1 MLAFES
7 CNFSLCLLQMSIT
20 VDGFDDAKIGVMSRA
35 GQDDI
40 VVYNYGKCVDIL
52 MKREGWSDEEAEQWI
67 EYNEI
72 GVFVGDD
79 GTVLVCNE

>member
-1 MLAFES
+1 
-7 CNFSLCLLQMSIT
+7 MS
-20 VDGFDDAKIGVMSRA
+20 DAKIGVMTCAGRA
-35 GQDDI
+35 VI
-40 VVYNYGKCVDIL
+40 VVYNCGKCVDIL
-52 MKREGWSDEEAEQWI
+52 MQREGWSDEEAEQWI